1 MFLTTSASI
10 VVGGVVAIAT
20 GGLGVPA
27 MIQSGIAAGAAGGFT
42 GGAVGTALAGGSF
55 EDAMDAGLQGAM
67 VGAMMGGIT
76 ASIGAQF
83 GGLGSVWNELGR
95 ASVHSLAQGGFS
107 VMRGGDFWQGAAAG
121 FVSSLA
127 GSGAQRIGIHG
138 WGMVGVSA
146 FSGGAG
152 AAIAG
157 GKTEDILFGVVC
169 GAMVG
174 VLNHL
179 ANEISLERA
188 LENAGFKGN
197 HTANWTNEE
206 IATNMAK
213 IFPDLYEAANR
224 PKFELKDYIPTK
236 SGVSAMGQ
244 AQKEIVPLANGKFTV
259 RSLGLIYLNRGLT
272 SSIREMASYAGH
284 ELNHVADYVSGA
296 YAGWANKF
304 NDTKIANWYSERNA
318 YGWEISVDSPFKNQA
333 QYDYYNNLIN
343 ALK

>member
-1 MFLTTSASI
+1 
-10 VVGGVVAIAT
+10 VRGVTLRRA
-20 GGLGVPA
+20 GV
-27 MIQSGIAAGAAGGFT
+27 
-42 GGAVGTALAGGSF
+42 
-55 EDAMDAGLQGAM
+55 
-67 VGAMMGGIT
+67 
-76 ASIGAQF
+76 
-83 GGLGSVWNELGR
+83 
-95 ASVHSLAQGGFS
+95 
-107 VMRGGDFWQGAAAG
+107 
-121 FVSSLA
+121 
-127 GSGAQRIGIHG
+127 GIHG
-138 WGMVGVSA
+138 WGMVGVSS
-146 FSGGAG
+146 FSGGIG

-157 GKTEDILFGVVC
+157 GRAEDILFCVVS

-244 AQKEIVPLANGKFTV
+244 AQKSIEIIGGKFVVT
-259 RSLGLIYLNRGLT
+259 SKGLIYLHRSLT
-272 SSIREMASYAGH
+272 SSIREMASVAGH

-296 YAGWANKF
+296 YAGWANKY
-304 NDTKIANWYSERNA
+304 NSTKTANWYSERNA

-333 QYDYYNNLIN
+333 KFDEYNNLIN
-343 ALK
+343 GLK